1 MKIALTIPKLSC
13 SGCVKTITSA
23 IQAIAVDAELQTD
36 LPQKQII
43 VTTQADESAI
53 RDVLTTIGYPA
64 LN

>member
-13 SGCVKTITSA
+13 SGCVQTITSA
-23 IQAIAVDAELQTD
+23 IQAIATDAELQTD

-43 VTTQADESAI
+43 VTTKTDETLI
-53 RDVLTTIGYPA
+53 RNVLNNIGYPA